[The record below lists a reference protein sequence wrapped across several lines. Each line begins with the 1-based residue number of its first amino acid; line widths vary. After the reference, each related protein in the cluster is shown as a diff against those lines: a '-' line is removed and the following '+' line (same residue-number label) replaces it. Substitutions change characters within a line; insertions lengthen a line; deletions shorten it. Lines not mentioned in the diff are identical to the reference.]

1 MAAFALCRVIYNS
14 VFFFSYPLHA
24 FTGILPMIRVVVV
37 FFVVV
42 RFWYSNNMCA
52 LLPSLCHGHEKRLQ
66 VGIRR
71 ISCDVQHLAQ
81 QLKSFNN
88 LITSVC
94 AQLISYHAQFCDG
107 GGGSVVLCAL
117 CSFSGEGR
125 GCLFSKP
132 VRLTVTNLFH
142 TRDLSKNYCLVTNLK
157 RLAQKIMF

>member
-1 MAAFALCRVIYNS
+1 
-14 VFFFSYPLHA
+14 
-24 FTGILPMIRVVVV
+24 
-37 FFVVV
+37 
-42 RFWYSNNMCA
+42 MCA

-107 GGGSVVLCAL
+107 GGGSVAL
-117 CSFSGEGR
+117 CSFSGVGR
-125 GCLFSKP
+125 GCIFSKP

-157 RLAQKIMF
+157 RLAQKIML

>member
-14 VFFFSYPLHA
+14 GFFFSYPLHA

-37 FFVVV
+37 VFVVV
-42 RFWYSNNMCA
+42 RFWHSNNMCA

-117 CSFSGEGR
+117 CSFSGVGR
-125 GCLFSKP
+125 GCIFSKGWP
-132 VRLTVTNLFH
+132 WPTFSTLVIYQ
-142 TRDLSKNYCLVTNLK
+142 KIYCLVTNLK